1 MGSIGMSEPASGA
14 VAAGPTASP
23 RPTAQKRVFNL
34 AWPVIGESFLETMLM
49 VVDTWMVAQLSTAA
63 IAGVGTSVQVLFF
76 IIAALGALSVGS
88 SVLVAQAYGAGK
100 LVEAARLA
108 RQSIVWS
115 VILSLPLALTGFL
128 LAGPVIGLFGVEADV
143 ARIGKEYLQVT
154 MATVVVL
161 IVLMI
166 GGGALRGL
174 GDSQTPM
181 RVTALANFV
190 NVFLTYGLIFGV
202 AGLPGLGA
210 VGSAWG
216 TFLSRLLAAVL
227 LLIVMWRGRQGV
239 SISGR
244 SNNWLPEISVANSVL
259 RIGVPAALEQL
270 LTSAAFTSMTAIVA
284 TLGTAALASHRI
296 AFNVLSLSFLP
307 GFGFAIAATA
317 LVGQSVGAREPK
329 EGAEAAAIATRWA
342 VVWMAVMGAVSYLLA
357 EPILRL
363 FSQDPAVVSDGVDA
377 IRVVALAQPFWAI
390 LFVQSGALRG
400 MGNTSFPLRANTG
413 GIWATMIIAWVA
425 VNYFDGGITR
435 VWGVF
440 LITSPVMAVILWK
453 RFSRAVREWSD
464 QVEGEPHQ
472 IGQTEA
478 AVSQ

>member
-1 MGSIGMSEPASGA
+1 MKDSVAGASVAGTTEP
-14 VAAGPTASP
+14 P
-23 RPTAQKRVFNL
+23 RPSARKRVFNL

-49 VVDTWMVAQLSTAA
+49 IVDTWMVAQLSTAA
-63 IAGVGTSVQVLFF
+63 IAGVGASVQVLFF

-100 LVEAARLA
+100 LGEAARLA

-115 VILSLPLALTGFL
+115 IILSLPLAVIGFF
-128 LAGPVIGLFGVEADV
+128 LAGPVIALFGVEADV

-202 AGLPGLGA
+202 AGLPALGA

-216 TFLSRLLAAVL
+216 TFLSRLLAAVIL
-227 LLIVMWRGRQGV
+227 VIVMWRGRQGV

-244 SNNWLPEISVANSVL
+244 SNWLPEIGVASSVL

-317 LVGQSVGAREPK
+317 LVGQSVGAREPE

-342 VVWMAVMGAVSYLLA
+342 VAWMAAMGVVSYLLA
-357 EPILRL
+357 EPIIRL
-363 FSQDPAVVSDGVDA
+363 FSQEAAVVNDGVAA
-377 IRVVALAQPFWAI
+377 IQVVALAQPFWAV

-400 MGNTSFPLRANTG
+400 MGNTGFPLRANTA
-413 GIWATMIIAWVA
+413 GIWSTMIIAWLA
-425 VNYFDGGITR
+425 VNYLDGGISH

-440 LITSPVMAVILWK
+440 LITSPVMATVLWK
-453 RFSRAVREWSD
+453 RFRRAVKEWSEMAND
-464 QVEGEPHQ
+464 STHPVAQPEPVVTQ
-472 IGQTEA
+472 
-478 AVSQ
+478 

>member
-1 MGSIGMSEPASGA
+1 MNESASGA
-14 VAAGPTASP
+14 VAAGPTAPP

-63 IAGVGTSVQVLFF
+63 IAGVGASVQVLFF

-115 VILSLPLALTGFL
+115 IILSLPLALTGFF
-128 LAGPVIGLFGVEADV
+128 LAGPVIALFGVEADV

-202 AGLPGLGA
+202 AGLPALGA

-227 LLIVMWRGRQGV
+227 LLMVMWRGRQGV

-244 SNNWLPEISVANSVL
+244 SNWLPEISVASSVL

-317 LVGQSVGAREPK
+317 LVGQSVGAREPE

-342 VVWMAVMGAVSYLLA
+342 VAWMAAMGVVSYLLA
-357 EPILRL
+357 EPIMRL
-363 FSQDPAVVSDGVDA
+363 FSQEAAVVSDGVAA
-377 IRVVALAQPFWAI
+377 IRVVALAQPFWAV

-413 GIWATMIIAWVA
+413 GIWSTMIIAWLA
-425 VNYFDGGITR
+425 VNYLDGGIAH

-440 LITSPVMAVILWK
+440 LITSPVMAIVLWK
-453 RFSRAVREWSD
+453 RFRRAVGEWSD
-464 QVEGEPHQ
+464 QAEGRSPQ
-472 IGQTEA
+472 LGQTGL
-478 AVSQ
+478 SK

>member
-1 MGSIGMSEPASGA
+1 MNESADGA
-14 VAAGPTASP
+14 VAAGTAKRP
-23 RPTAQKRVFNL
+23 RPSAQRRVFNL

-63 IAGVGTSVQVLFF
+63 IAGVGASVQVLFF

-88 SVLVAQAYGAGK
+88 SVLVAQAFGAGK
-100 LVEAARLA
+100 LADAARLA

-115 VILSLPLALTGFL
+115 IILSLPLAVTGFF
-128 LAGPVIGLFGVEADV
+128 LAGPVIALFRTEADV
-143 ARIGKEYLQVT
+143 ARIGVEYLQVT

-202 AGLPGLGA
+202 AGLPALGA

-216 TFLSRLLAAVL
+216 TFLSRLLAAIL

-239 SISGR
+239 SISG
-244 SNNWLPEISVANSVL
+244 SSNWLPEISVASSVL

-317 LVGQSVGAREPK
+317 LVGQSVGARQPE
-329 EGAEAAAIATRWA
+329 EAAEAAAIATRWA
-342 VVWMAVMGAVSYLLA
+342 AVWMAAMGVVSYLLA
-357 EPILRL
+357 EPIMRL
-363 FSQDPAVVSDGVDA
+363 FSQETAVVNDGVAA
-377 IRVVALAQPFWAI
+377 IQVVALAQPFWAV

-400 MGNTSFPLRANTG
+400 MGNTSFPLRANTC
-413 GIWATMIIAWVA
+413 GIWSTMLIAWLA
-425 VNYFDGGITR
+425 VTYFSGGITQ

-440 LITSPVMAVILWK
+440 LITSPIMAIILWK
-453 RFSRAVREWSD
+453 RFRRAVKEWSD
-464 QVEGEPHQ
+464 VLEDSTQAF
-472 IGQTEA
+472 GQPET
-478 AVSQ
+478 VVTQ

>member
-1 MGSIGMSEPASGA
+1 MNESASGA
-14 VAAGPTASP
+14 VAAGPTAPP
-23 RPTAQKRVFNL
+23 RPSAQKRVFNL

-63 IAGVGTSVQVLFF
+63 IAGVGASVQVLFF

-115 VILSLPLALTGFL
+115 IILSLPLALTGFF
-128 LAGPVIGLFGVEADV
+128 LAGPVIALFGVEADV

-202 AGLPGLGA
+202 AGLPALGA

-227 LLIVMWRGRQGV
+227 LLMVMWRGRQGV

-244 SNNWLPEISVANSVL
+244 SNWLPEISVASSVL

-317 LVGQSVGAREPK
+317 LVGQSVGAREPE

-342 VVWMAVMGAVSYLLA
+342 VAWMAAMGVVSYLLA
-357 EPILRL
+357 EPIMRL
-363 FSQDPAVVSDGVDA
+363 FSQEAAVVSDGVAA
-377 IRVVALAQPFWAI
+377 IRVVALAQPFWAV

-413 GIWATMIIAWVA
+413 GIWSTMIIAWLA
-425 VNYFDGGITR
+425 VNYLDGGIAH

-440 LITSPVMAVILWK
+440 LITSPVMAIVLWK
-453 RFSRAVREWSD
+453 RFRRAVGEWSD
-464 QVEGEPHQ
+464 QAEGRSPQ
-472 IGQTEA
+472 LGQTGL
-478 AVSQ
+478 SK

>member
-115 VILSLPLALTGFL
+115 VILSLPLALVGFFL
-128 LAGPVIGLFGVEADV
+128 EGPVIGLFGVEADV

-154 MATVVVL
+154 IATVVVL

-216 TFLSRLLAAVL
+216 TFLSRLLAAIL

-244 SNNWLPEISVANSVL
+244 INNWLPEISVANSVL

-284 TLGTAALASHRI
+284 SLGTAALASHRI

-329 EGAEAAAIATRWA
+329 EGAEAASIATRWA
-342 VVWMAVMGAVSYLLA
+342 VVWMAVMGAVSYFLA

>member
-1 MGSIGMSEPASGA
+1 MNESASGA
-14 VAAGPTASP
+14 VAAGPTAPP
-23 RPTAQKRVFNL
+23 RPSAQKRVFNL

-63 IAGVGTSVQVLFF
+63 IAGVGASVQVLFF

-115 VILSLPLALTGFL
+115 IILSLPLALTGFF
-128 LAGPVIGLFGVEADV
+128 LAGPVIALFGVEADV

-202 AGLPGLGA
+202 AGLPALGA

-227 LLIVMWRGRQGV
+227 LLMVMWRGRQGV

-244 SNNWLPEISVANSVL
+244 SNWLPEISVASSVL

-317 LVGQSVGAREPK
+317 LVGQSVGAREPE

-342 VVWMAVMGAVSYLLA
+342 VAWMAAMGVVSYLLA
-357 EPILRL
+357 EPIMRL
-363 FSQDPAVVSDGVDA
+363 FSQEAAVVSDGVAA
-377 IRVVALAQPFWAI
+377 IRVVALAQPFWAV

-413 GIWATMIIAWVA
+413 GIWSTMIIAWLA
-425 VNYFDGGITR
+425 VNYLDGGIAH

-440 LITSPVMAVILWK
+440 LITSPVMAIVLWK
-453 RFSRAVREWSD
+453 RFRRGVGEWSD
-464 QVEGEPHQ
+464 QAEGRSPQ
-472 IGQTEA
+472 LGQTGL
-478 AVSQ
+478 SK

>member
-1 MGSIGMSEPASGA
+1 MNESASGA
-14 VAAGPTASP
+14 VAAAPTAPP
-23 RPTAQKRVFNL
+23 RPSAQKRVFNL

-63 IAGVGTSVQVLFF
+63 IAGVGASVQVLFF

-115 VILSLPLALTGFL
+115 IILSLPLALTGFF
-128 LAGPVIGLFGVEADV
+128 LAGPVIALFGVEADV

-202 AGLPGLGA
+202 AGLPALGA

-227 LLIVMWRGRQGV
+227 LLMVMWRGRQGV

-244 SNNWLPEISVANSVL
+244 SNWLPEISVASSVL

-317 LVGQSVGAREPK
+317 LVGQSVGAREPE

-342 VVWMAVMGAVSYLLA
+342 VVWMAAMGVVSYLLA
-357 EPILRL
+357 EPIMRL
-363 FSQDPAVVSDGVDA
+363 FSQEAAVVSDGVAA
-377 IRVVALAQPFWAI
+377 IRVVALAQPFWAV

-400 MGNTSFPLRANTG
+400 MGNTGFPLRANTG
-413 GIWATMIIAWVA
+413 GIWSTMIIAWLA
-425 VNYFDGGITR
+425 VNYLDGGIAH

-440 LITSPVMAVILWK
+440 LITSPVMAIVLWK
-453 RFSRAVREWSD
+453 RFKRAVGEWSD
-464 QVEGEPHQ
+464 QAEGRSPQ
-472 IGQTEA
+472 LGQTGL
-478 AVSQ
+478 SK

>member
-1 MGSIGMSEPASGA
+1 MNESASGA
-14 VAAGPTASP
+14 VAEDPTAPP

-115 VILSLPLALTGFL
+115 VILSLPLALTGFF
-128 LAGPVIGLFGVEADV
+128 LAGPVIALFGVEADV

-202 AGLPGLGA
+202 AGLPALGA

-216 TFLSRLLAAVL
+216 TFLSRLLAAAL

-244 SNNWLPEISVANSVL
+244 SNWLPEVSVANSVL

-377 IRVVALAQPFWAI
+377 IRVVALAQPFWAV

-413 GIWATMIIAWVA
+413 GIWSTMIIAWVA
-425 VNYFDGGITR
+425 VNYFDGGITK

-440 LITSPVMAVILWK
+440 LITSPVMAVVLWK
-453 RFSRAVREWSD
+453 RFGRAVREWSD
-464 QVEGEPHQ
+464 QVEGNPPQ
-472 IGQTEA
+472 FG
-478 AVSQ
+478 

>member
-1 MGSIGMSEPASGA
+1 MNES
-14 VAAGPTASP
+14 AAGAAGSASHP
-23 RPTAQKRVFNL
+23 RPSSQKRVFNL

-63 IAGVGTSVQVLFF
+63 IAGVGASVQVLFF

-88 SVLVAQAYGAGK
+88 SVLVAQAYGAGR
-100 LVEAARLA
+100 LAEAARLA

-115 VILSLPLALTGFL
+115 GILSLPLAVTGFF

-143 ARIGKEYLQVT
+143 ALIGKEYLQVT

-181 RVTALANFV
+181 RVTAIANFV

-202 AGLPGLGA
+202 AGLPALGA

-216 TFLSRLLAAVL
+216 TFLSRLLAAIL
-227 LLIVMWRGRQGV
+227 LLIVMWRGRKGV

-244 SNNWLPEISVANSVL
+244 SNWLPEISVASSVL

-317 LVGQSVGAREPK
+317 LVGQSVGAREP
-329 EGAEAAAIATRWA
+329 EEAAEAAAIATRWA
-342 VVWMAVMGAVSYLLA
+342 AIWMAVMGVASYLLA
-357 EPILRL
+357 EPIMRL
-363 FSQDPAVVSDGVDA
+363 FSQEAAVIHDGVA
-377 IRVVALAQPFWAI
+377 AVQVVALAQPFWAV

-413 GIWATMIIAWVA
+413 GIWSTMLIAWFA
-425 VNYFDGGITR
+425 VTYFNGGITH

-440 LITSPVMAVILWK
+440 LITSPIMAVILWK
-453 RFSRAVREWSD
+453 RFNRAMKEWSD
-464 QVEGEPHQ
+464 LAEDNTQPL
-472 IGQTEA
+472 GQPEA
-478 AVSQ
+478 VVTQ

>member
-1 MGSIGMSEPASGA
+1 MNESASGA
-14 VAAGPTASP
+14 VAAGPTAPP

-63 IAGVGTSVQVLFF
+63 IAGVGASVQVLFF
-76 IIAALGALSVGS
+76 VIAALGALSVGS

-115 VILSLPLALTGFL
+115 IILSLPLALTGFF
-128 LAGPVIGLFGVEADV
+128 LAGPVIALFGVEADV

-202 AGLPGLGA
+202 AGLPALGA

-244 SNNWLPEISVANSVL
+244 SNWLPEISVASSVL

-317 LVGQSVGAREPK
+317 LVGQSVGAREPE

-342 VVWMAVMGAVSYLLA
+342 VVWMAAMGVVSYLLA
-357 EPILRL
+357 EPIMRL
-363 FSQDPAVVSDGVDA
+363 FSQEAAVVGDGVAA
-377 IRVVALAQPFWAI
+377 IRVVALAQPFWAV

-413 GIWATMIIAWVA
+413 GLWSTMIIAWLA
-425 VNYFDGGITR
+425 VNYLDGGIAH

-440 LITSPVMAVILWK
+440 LITSPVMAIVLWK
-453 RFSRAVREWSD
+453 RFRRAVGEWAD
-464 QVEGEPHQ
+464 QVEDGSPQ
-472 IGQTEA
+472 LGQAEA

>member
-1 MGSIGMSEPASGA
+1 MSESTAGVATSGTKEA
-14 VAAGPTASP
+14 E
-23 RPTAQKRVFNL
+23 RPSAQKRVFNL

-63 IAGVGTSVQVLFF
+63 IAGVGASAQVMFF

-88 SVLVAQAYGAGK
+88 SVLVAQAFGAGK
-100 LVEAARLA
+100 LEQAARLA
-108 RQSIVWS
+108 RQSIIWS
-115 VILSLPLALTGFL
+115 ILLSLPLALTGFFL
-128 LAGPVIGLFGVEADV
+128 SGQVIALFGVEPDV
-143 ARIGKEYLQVT
+143 AKIGKEYLQVT

-216 TFLSRLLAAVL
+216 TFLSRLLAAIL

-239 SISGR
+239 SIAGR
-244 SNNWLPEISVANSVL
+244 SNWLPEFSVASSVM

-270 LTSAAFTSMTAIVA
+270 LISAAFTAMTAIVA
-284 TLGTAALASHRI
+284 SLGTAALASHRI
-296 AFNVLSLSFLP
+296 AFNILSLSFLP

-317 LVGQSVGAREPK
+317 LVGQSFGARKPE
-329 EGAEAAAIATRWA
+329 EGAEAGAIATRWA
-342 VVWMAVMGAVSYLLA
+342 AAWMAAMGVVSYLLA
-357 EPILRL
+357 EPIMAL
-363 FSQDPAVVSDGVDA
+363 FSQDEAVLRDGVNA
-377 IRVVALAQPFWAI
+377 IQVVALAQPFWAV

-400 MGNTSFPLRANTG
+400 MGNTNFPLRVNSASL
-413 GIWATMIIAWVA
+413 WATMAIAWLA
-425 VNYFDGGITR
+425 VYHFNGQIAH
-435 VWGVF
+435 VWGIF
-440 LITSPVMAVILWK
+440 ILTSPINAFILWK
-453 RFSRAVREWSD
+453 RFKRAVTEWTD
-464 QVEGEPHQ
+464 QVEGQSQPLATPEPV
-472 IGQTEA
+472 
-478 AVSQ
+478 VSN

>member
-1 MGSIGMSEPASGA
+1 MNEPASGA
-14 VAAGPTASP
+14 VAAGPTAPP

-63 IAGVGTSVQVLFF
+63 IAGVGASVQVLFF

-115 VILSLPLALTGFL
+115 IILSLPLALTGFF
-128 LAGPVIGLFGVEADV
+128 LAGPVIALFGVEADV

-202 AGLPGLGA
+202 AGLPALGA

-244 SNNWLPEISVANSVL
+244 SNWLPEISVASSVL

-317 LVGQSVGAREPK
+317 LVGQSIGAREPE

-342 VVWMAVMGAVSYLLA
+342 VVWMAAMGVVSYLLA
-357 EPILRL
+357 EPIMRL
-363 FSQDPAVVSDGVDA
+363 FSQEAAVVRDGVAA
-377 IRVVALAQPFWAI
+377 IRVVALAQPFWAV

-413 GIWATMIIAWVA
+413 GIWSTMIIAWLA
-425 VNYFDGGITR
+425 VNYLDGGIAH

-440 LITSPVMAVILWK
+440 LITSPVMAIVLWK
-453 RFSRAVREWSD
+453 RFRRAVGEWSD
-464 QVEGEPHQ
+464 QVE
-472 IGQTEA
+472 
-478 AVSQ
+478 

>member
-1 MGSIGMSEPASGA
+1 MNEPASGA
-14 VAAGPTASP
+14 VAAGPTAPP

-63 IAGVGTSVQVLFF
+63 IAGVGASVQVLFF

-115 VILSLPLALTGFL
+115 IILSLPLALTGFF
-128 LAGPVIGLFGVEADV
+128 LAGPVIALFGVEADV

-202 AGLPGLGA
+202 AGLPALGA

-244 SNNWLPEISVANSVL
+244 SNWLPEISVASSVL

-317 LVGQSVGAREPK
+317 LVGQSIGAREPE

-342 VVWMAVMGAVSYLLA
+342 VVWMAVMGVVSYLLA
-357 EPILRL
+357 EPIMRL
-363 FSQDPAVVSDGVDA
+363 FSQEAAVVSDGVAA
-377 IRVVALAQPFWAI
+377 IRVVALAQPFWAV

-413 GIWATMIIAWVA
+413 GLWSTMIIAWLA
-425 VNYFDGGITR
+425 VNYLDGGIAH

-440 LITSPVMAVILWK
+440 LITSPVMAIVLWK
-453 RFSRAVREWSD
+453 RFRRAVGEWSD
-464 QVEGEPHQ
+464 QVE
-472 IGQTEA
+472 
-478 AVSQ
+478 

>member
-1 MGSIGMSEPASGA
+1 MKDSVAGAS
-14 VAAGPTASP
+14 VAGTAKQP
-23 RPTAQKRVFNL
+23 RLSAQKRVFNL

-49 VVDTWMVAQLSTAA
+49 IVDTWMVAQLSTAA
-63 IAGVGTSVQVLFF
+63 IAGVGASVQVLFF

-100 LVEAARLA
+100 LAEAARLA

-115 VILSLPLALTGFL
+115 IILSLPLAVIGFF
-128 LAGPVIGLFGVEADV
+128 LAGPVIALFGVEADV

-202 AGLPGLGA
+202 AGLPALGA

-216 TFLSRLLAAVL
+216 TFLSRLLAAAL
-227 LLIVMWRGRQGV
+227 LVIVMWRGRQGV

-244 SNNWLPEISVANSVL
+244 SNWLPEFGVASSVL

-270 LTSAAFTSMTAIVA
+270 LTSAGFTSMTAIVA

-317 LVGQSVGAREPK
+317 LVGQSVGAREPE

-342 VVWMAVMGAVSYLLA
+342 VAWMAAMGVVSFFLA
-357 EPILRL
+357 EPIIRL
-363 FSQDPAVVSDGVDA
+363 FSQEAAVVSAGVAA
-377 IRVVALAQPFWAI
+377 IQVVALAQPFWAV
-390 LFVQSGALRG
+390 LLVQSGALRG
-400 MGNTSFPLRANTG
+400 MGNTGFPLRANTA
-413 GIWATMIIAWVA
+413 GIWSTMIIAWLA
-425 VNYFDGGITR
+425 VNYLNGGIAQ

-440 LITSPVMAVILWK
+440 LFTSPVMAIVLWK
-453 RFSRAVREWSD
+453 RFRRAVREWSEMAN
-464 QVEGEPHQ
+464 EGTQPL
-472 IGQTEA
+472 GQPEA
-478 AVSQ
+478 VVTQ